1 MLVSKPGVKGGRLCL
16 RGTGIPVH
24 NVAGYYRMGHTAE
37 EMAAEN
43 PHLAPGLFHAA
54 VAFYLANKAEI
65 DAEIDAEEA
74 WAEEMAAAF
83 PHGIGREET
92 FSPEFEAL
100 MERMP
105 KPWVPSDAV
114 R

>member
-1 MLVSKPGVKGGRLCL
+1 MAGVITLESMLVSKPGVKGGRLCL

-37 EMAAEN
+37 EMASEN

-65 DAEIDAEEA
+65 DAEIDAEIA
-74 WAEEMAAAF
+74 LEEELAARS
-83 PHGIGREET
+83 PHGLGPNQT
-92 FSPEFEAL
+92 SGL
-100 MERMP
+100 
-105 KPWVPSDAV
+105 
-114 R
+114 